1 MHVLDRTHLQKKS
14 EYFGDALRIM
24 KKLGLFHL
32 MDIQYHYN
40 EKIIQQ
46 FYATLSFEKDEALTF
61 KWMTGNTMRQSNFC
75 EFA

>member
-1 MHVLDRTHLQKKS
+1 
-14 EYFGDALRIM
+14 M

-32 MDIQYHYN
+32 MDIQCHYN

-61 KWMTGNTMRQSNFC
+61 KWMTRDDMR
-75 EFA
+75 